1 MAYNPDQDR
10 NFDPQNE
17 ENAASAGREK
27 IRRKRP
33 PSYARKRG
41 PSAYNGIH
49 LRRKKRFS

>member
-1 MAYNPDQDR
+1 MAYSPDQDR
-10 NFDPQNE
+10 NCDSQNE

-27 IRRKRP
+27 IRRKSP
-33 PSYARKRG
+33 PNYARKRR